1 MNPFRK
7 LIDRV
12 LLAWDRLVLDR
23 TAGKFFACLDGELLD
38 EFLELLLRM
47 MSLSLRVDPE
57 YRRNI
62 RNYEVRYVF
71 RSRDGKIVTSAEFHE
86 GRMRVREGAID
97 KPDIVV
103 EFKDGKALRNFLL
116 SENPDLIGSILDSE
130 ISYVGNLNYL
140 GKLAYMAKHLQRKFM
155 PA

>member
-23 TAGKFFACLDGELLD
+23 TVGKFFACLDGELLD

-47 MSLSLRVDPE
+47 MSLSLRVDPRF
-57 YRRNI
+57 RRNI
-62 RNYEVRYVF
+62 ANYEVRYLF
-71 RSRDGKIVTSAEFHE
+71 RSRDGTIVTSAEFHD
-86 GRMRVREGAID
+86 GHMRVREGAIAN
-97 KPDIVV
+97 PDITVD
-103 EFKDGKALRNFLL
+103 FKDGKALRNFLL
-116 SENPDLIGSILDSE
+116 SENPDLIGSLLDGD
-130 ISYVGNLNYL
+130 IAYVGNLNYL